1 VLLIAAT
8 ASHYVASGLALQAA
22 AGVQLPS
29 RERYLS
35 QLAAAAANRMTPG
48 GVGAA
53 ALNARYLTQR
63 GSSPSCAVAAI
74 GVLQVLGAVADISV
88 LATLCL
94 LGSALG
100 VAPDGGWARLAREI
114 ETPVRVVTQHPALA
128 VALALL
134 LGAFALHRR
143 RAGRVVD
150 GVLQPCGL
158 ASLGSALAGLRGR
171 PRDVAMLVG
180 ASAWTTLVLAVGFA
194 ASVAAVAGP
203 RVWLDFLPLVIG
215 YMVGSAVGNAAPI
228 PSGIGTTDTA
238 LVGVV
243 VASGVVMHQAVI
255 AVLIFRVVSFWLPAA
270 LGLVAGAS
278 LRRRGAY

>member
-1 VLLIAAT
+1 VSIELAAHSGLLVLFTAFLIAAT

-29 RERYLS
+29 RE
-35 QLAAAAANRMTPG
+35 
-48 GVGAA
+48 
-53 ALNARYLTQR
+53 RYLTQR

-100 VAPDGGWARLAREI
+100 DAPDGGWARLAREI

-134 LGAFALHRR
+134 LAAFALHRR

-158 ASLGSALAGLRGR
+158 ASLGSVLAGLRGR

-194 ASVAAVAGP
+194 ASVAAVAG
-203 RVWLDFLPLVIG
+203 
-215 YMVGSAVGNAAPI
+215 
-228 PSGIGTTDTA
+228 
-238 LVGVV
+238 
-243 VASGVVMHQAVI
+243 
-255 AVLIFRVVSFWLPAA
+255 
-270 LGLVAGAS
+270 AS